1 MTDAVSGV
9 DPAEGSATPEP
20 SAPNIVVLASGHRVT
35 LHPAVTMPIGIA
47 ALSVIKQGGTQAMI
61 EAGLAQVYLD
71 LGIVAWTFDAPVTP
85 ENIARLLPFGDGGL
99 EVAEAADALY
109 STEVMRPLL
118 QRLSKSSLT
127 GPKGGSTPPSRS
139 SGSKRQRPSA
149 LSSRNGTDGKLSE
162 VPAR

>member
-1 MTDAVSGV
+1 MDAVQDVPS
-9 DPAEGSATPEP
+9 AEGSAVPEP
-20 SAPNIVVLASGHRVT
+20 SAPNIVTLASGHRVT

-47 ALSVIKQGGTQAMI
+47 ALSVIKQGGSQAII

-71 LGIVAWTFDAPVTP
+71 LGIVDWTFPDEITP
-85 ENIARLLPFGDGGL
+85 ANIARLLPDGGGGL
-99 EVAEAADALY
+99 EVAEAADGLY

-149 LSSRNGTDGKLSE
+149 PSSRNGTAGKPSE
-162 VPAR
+162 VPVP